1 VRERA
6 TTLRQCAAELAGT
19 FVLVFFGTGVVH
31 AAVLTGAP
39 QGLWEVAA
47 VWGIAVSLAIYATG
61 AISGAHINPA
71 ITVALMIL
79 RGFPARKVPLYIVSQ
94 LIGAALASA
103 VLFVMYSNVIS
114 DFESAHGIVRGAPGS
129 ELSAMVYGEYF
140 PNPDVAQ
147 SRHWSDESVSH
158 MQAMM
163 AEAVGTAFLAF
174 FVFAVSDVR
183 SASGPGSRLLPW
195 CIGSAV
201 AIIISVVGP
210 LTQAGLNPARDLGPR
225 LFAYFA
231 GWGAIAIPG
240 PRGGFLTVYVL
251 SPILGAAVGG
261 VAYQLLVTPHRQ
273 PADQA
278 VPSRAS
284 VPHPGELQP

>member
-1 VRERA
+1 MTEPG
-6 TTLRQCAAELAGT
+6 TMLRQCTAETVGT

-31 AAVLTGAP
+31 AAVLTGAQ
-39 QGLWEVAA
+39 QGLWQGAV

-71 ITVALMIL
+71 ITVAQMIL

-94 LIGAALASA
+94 FAGAVLAAA
-103 VLFVMYSNVIS
+103 VLFAMYSNIIR

-129 ELSAMVYGEYF
+129 ELSAMVYGEHF
-140 PNPDVAQ
+140 PNPDVAR

-158 MQAMM
+158 VQAMV
-163 AEAVGTAFLAF
+163 AEAVGTACLAF
-174 FVFAVSDVR
+174 FVFAVTDIR
-183 SASGPGSRLLPW
+183 NASGPGSRLLPL
-195 CIGSAV
+195 CIGLGVS
-201 AIIISVVGP
+201 IIISVIAP
-210 LTQAGLNPARDLGPR
+210 LTQAGLNPARDFGPR

-251 SPILGAAVGG
+251 SPILGAAAGG
-261 VAYQLLVTPHRQ
+261 VVYQLLVAPYRQ
-273 PADQA
+273 PADEP
-278 VPSRAS
+278 VTSRAS
-284 VPHPGELQP
+284 VPRAGEPEP